1 MLTTI
6 RNNSKHGQPPDI
18 SSASHAADHS
28 HEHFVHQAPGRICEH
43 KGYQEEEECGE
54 LARREGSKGG
64 KSIKSKKDN
73 KEEGYEEHE
82 EEKECGE
89 KEEGV
94 SEEKNGY
101 VRLNQLSGRK
111 QCRIVR
117 K

>member
-1 MLTTI
+1 MP
-6 RNNSKHGQPPDI
+6 R
-18 SSASHAADHS
+18 ASMRTVKIPEGIDAQVIADYYRAR
-28 HEHFVHQAPGRICEH
+28 EVPVEDAEDLKRIMAENRA
-43 KGYQEEEECGE
+43 ERERGE
-54 LARREGSKGG
+54 KGSKGG